1 MPTEKPDLCYVVVPG
16 AKIGQRVGIVKR
28 GERGYYTTTLDDGT
42 LPTKATSGL
51 SVEGFV
57 RHMNSRLGV
66 SADEAQRMLSG
77 SMFGWHV
84 PAAN

>member
-1 MPTEKPDLCYVVVPG
+1 
-16 AKIGQRVGIVKR
+16 
-28 GERGYYTTTLDDGT
+28 
-42 LPTKATSGL
+42 
-51 SVEGFV
+51 
-57 RHMNSRLGV
+57 MNSRLGV

>member
-1 MPTEKPDLCYVVVPG
+1 MTTEKPDLCYVVVPG

-57 RHMNSRLGV
+57 RHMNSRLGI
-66 SADEAQRMLSG
+66 SGDEARRMLSG

>member
-16 AKIGQRVGIVKR
+16 AKI